1 MTEHPEPRVAAEWE
15 QLASLVPFVGNPR
28 RHERAV
34 PIVAASI
41 RRFGWGAPIVARR
54 AGRVII
60 AGHTRREAALLLVE
74 QWAKATSRERAVWHP
89 EAVRTVTAGEVPV
102 RWKDLDEHD
111 AALLLVADNRIGEEY
126 SETDDA
132 ELAQLLQ
139 RLGSEGVDLIE
150 GTGLDDAA
158 IKELLGEDPAPGDGS
173 TGGAGPDPAAAASL
187 AERFLEPPFTVLD
200 ARTGR
205 WQDRKRAWIALGI
218 ASEIGRG
225 ENLLDF
231 SPSASIVTATSRA
244 AAGRLTF
251 VQGDR
256 PREELDETSAKIL
269 DTGSGTSIFDP
280 VLCELAYRWFCPP
293 GGAVLD
299 PFAGGS
305 VRGIVAGWLGRAY
318 TGVDLRPEQVAANE
332 EQGRR
337 LFAAQREGLVRPRWI
352 AGDSREIDQLAPGAY
367 DLVFSCPPYADL
379 EKYSDDPRDLSTME
393 YSAFAEAYREI
404 IRRACAQ
411 LRPDRF
417 AVFVVGDVRD
427 PRSGV
432 YRGFVGDTIEA
443 FEAAG
448 LQLYNEAV
456 LVTAIGSLALRAG
469 RQFTSARKLGK
480 AHQNVVVMVK
490 GDWKRATEAC
500 GPVDVAMPEEATPAP
515 SGPLPGEVRG
525 RYGEELP

>member
-1 MTEHPEPRVAAEWE
+1 MSQDNAGAAAEWA
-15 QLASLVPFVGNPR
+15 LLSSLVPAADNPKK
-28 RHERAV
+28 HDVDV
-34 PIVAASI
+34 PVIAASI
-41 RRFGWGAPIVARR
+41 RRFGWGAPMLVR
-54 AGRVII
+54 AANRQII
-60 AGHTRREAALLLVE
+60 GGHGRREAALLLAE
-74 QWAKATSRERAVWHP
+74 QWKQATTRERATWHP
-89 EAVRTVTAGEVPV
+89 EAVRVATTGEVVV
-102 RWKDLDEHD
+102 RFRDLDEHD
-111 AALLLVADNRIGEEY
+111 ASLLMVADNKTAEL
-126 SETDDA
+126 SEMDDA
-132 ELAQLLQ
+132 ALARLLA
-139 RLGSEGVDLIE
+139 RLSAEGVDLIE
-150 GTGLDDAA
+150 GTGLDDAEIRA
-158 IKELLGEDPAPGDGS
+158 LLGGDPAPGDGS
-173 TGGAGPDPAAAASL
+173 TSGAGPDPAAAASL
-187 AERFLEPPFTVLD
+187 TERFLEPPFTVLD

-205 WQDRKRAWIALGI
+205 WQDRKRAWIGLGI

-231 SPSASIVTATSRA
+231 SPSASITTATSRA
-244 AAGRLTF
+244 AAGRLTY

-256 PREELDETSAKIL
+256 PREDLDEVSGKIL

-280 VLCELAYRWFCPP
+280 VLCELVMRWFAPP

-332 EQGRR
+332 EQGAR
-337 LFAAQREGLVRPRWI
+337 LFAAPREGLVRPRWI
-352 AGDSREIDQLAPGAY
+352 AGDSREIDQLVPGAY

-393 YSAFAEAYREI
+393 YAAFVEAYREI

-490 GDWKRATEAC
+490 GDWKRATDAC

-515 SGPLPGEVRG
+515 SGPLPGEVHG
-525 RYGEELP
+525 RYGEEMP